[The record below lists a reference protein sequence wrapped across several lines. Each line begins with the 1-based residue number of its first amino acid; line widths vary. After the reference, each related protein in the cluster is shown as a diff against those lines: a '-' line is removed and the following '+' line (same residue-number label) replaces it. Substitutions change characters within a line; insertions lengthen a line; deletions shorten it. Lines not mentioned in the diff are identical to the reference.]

1 MLQTVDAKLV
11 YVVDLK
17 TMPVLPIVGTGFEQ
31 KYAEALTLALRDGL
45 ITEPGKYGIEIV
57 DWYTLEWKVYRID
70 E

>member
-17 TMPVLPIVGTGFEQ
+17 TMPVLPVVGTGVEQ
-31 KYAEALTLALRDGL
+31 KYADALTLALKDGL
-45 ITEPGKYGIEIV
+45 ITKPGKYGIEI
-57 DWYTLEWKVYRID
+57 DWFTGEWKVYQIN